1 MKKEFGGKITIDFYD
16 NKGKKK
22 LRYLP
27 LPKIVFDSVY
37 KMTNDDDGD
46 DDRYYPSIYLEQCS
60 YEEMKN
66 KE

>member
-1 MKKEFGGKITIDFYD
+1 
-16 NKGKKK
+16 
-22 LRYLP
+22 
-27 LPKIVFDSVY
+27 
-37 KMTNDDDGD
+37 MTNDDDGD